1 MKPLSLWLMAVSR
14 LSYRHQ
20 TRTIDDLVSLYEK
33 DQLNLEPGFQRQSVW
48 TEKDRRKLIDSV
60 LRGYPLPAIFLYRRE
75 DEGRL
80 VYDVIDG
87 KQRLETLFRFMRVIP
102 RQSFSTARMQL
113 EGMEDPE
120 ELDWPRLGQL
130 RLRTKLTGYLLPT
143 IEVDGEL
150 SDIIDLFVRINSTGK
165 ALTGQEKRH
174 ARYCNSPFLRL
185 AAQLAARFE
194 GFFRNHDILSVG
206 QIARMKHVELVCELM
221 LSLLQGDVLN
231 KKAALDRVMATG
243 SIDGRQ
249 LIRAK
254 RLLVTTLNLTGRM
267 FPRLHTSRLS
277 QVTDFYSLALLVG
290 RFHQENLV
298 LNHRKRNRLAWD
310 ILSSF
315 GVKVDEMRELQR
327 KAKGIPAGHDMY
339 RDYLLTVS
347 QMTDDVNQRRTRE
360 RILRGLLQSLFE
372 RKDDQ
377 RGFTPEQRRLVW
389 NQAGDRKCTACGCAL
404 TWDDFTI
411 DHIDPHSR
419 GGRSDLANAALMCR
433 SCNSSKGNRRKTR

>member
-1 MKPLSLWLMAVSR
+1 MVPQR
-14 LSYRHQ
+14 ISYTHQ
-20 TRTIDDLVSLYEK
+20 PRTVDDLVSLYEK
-33 DQLNLEPGFQRQSVW
+33 GQLNLEPGFQRQSVW

-75 DEGRL
+75 DENRL

-87 KQRLETLFRFMRVIP
+87 KQRLEALFRFMRIMRP
-102 RQSFSTARMQL
+102 SFATSRMQL
-113 EGMEDPE
+113 DGIDEPE
-120 ELDWPRLGQL
+120 ELDWTRLG
-130 RLRTKLTGYLLPT
+130 RLGHRTKLTGYKLPT

-150 SDIIDLFVRINSTGK
+150 ADIIDLFVRINSTGK

-185 AAQLAARFE
+185 ATQLAARFE
-194 GFFRNHDILSVG
+194 GYFRKHEILSAG

-249 LIRAK
+249 LVRAK
-254 RLLVTTLNLTGRM
+254 RQLVSTLNLTGRM
-267 FPRLHTSRLS
+267 FPKLRTSRLR
-277 QVTDFYSLALLVG
+277 QVTDFYSMALLVG

-298 LNHRKRNRLAWD
+298 LNDRKRNRLAWD
-310 ILSSF
+310 ILCAF
-315 GVKVDEMRELQR
+315 GDKVDEMRELQR
-327 KAKGIPAGHDMY
+327 KAKGMPAGHDMY

-360 RILRGLLQSLFE
+360 RILRGLLGSLFA
-372 RKDDQ
+372 RKDEQ
-377 RGFTPEQRRLVW
+377 RGFTSEQRRLVW
-389 NQAGDRKCTACGCAL
+389 NQAAERKCTDCGCRL

-433 SCNSSKGNRRKTR
+433 SCNSSKGNRKKRR